1 MFQSISCV
9 FIDRLCQFNRSVV
22 VLSTSVVLIDRLSFR
37 IDQLCCFSQELFL
50 CSVKKELMINFLEIE
65 NYSQLHVNYS

>member
-9 FIDRLCQFNRSVV
+9 SIDRLCFNRSVV

-37 IDQLCCFSQELFL
+37 IDQLCYFSQGLFL

-65 NYSQLHVNYS
+65 YYSQLHVNYS